1 MRISSASSP
10 KGKRRVYLI
19 DTNVISEARKKAKAN
34 SGVIE
39 FFNHVASTGEA
50 VYLSVV
56 TVGELRRGIELI
68 RLRGDAEQG
77 TLLEDWLTTVL
88 DQHADNVLAFDADAA
103 QIWGR
108 LRVPNPEH
116 ALDKQIAATALVHDL
131 TVVTRN
137 TADFEGTGVT
147 VMNPFLSVTPG
158 R

>member
-34 SGVIE
+34 PRVIE
-39 FFNHVASTGEA
+39 FFNHVAGTGEA

-68 RLRGDAEQG
+68 RLRGDAEQA
-77 TLLEDWLTTVL
+77 TLLEDWLTIVL
-88 DQHADNVLAFDADAA
+88 DEYADNVLAFDADAA

-137 TADFEGTGVT
+137 TADFAGTGVR
-147 VMNPFLSVTPG
+147 VMNPFVSAATG
-158 R
+158 